1 MSVFRPTVPAAKTPA
16 TPQSVWY
23 ARCPTLTA
31 MGLVANRGVFQREFL
46 RENVYIVSVRE
57 NSTPSV
63 RQGHLD
69 HTLPNLIREA
79 DAATALWAHGLS
91 GNSRLLAI
99 GQTWHAVTVVTRPNH
114 AINGQAINGLKDLAG
129 RRLSLPR
136 EAGNF
141 SPAQVRSRRA
151 WESVLDVAGV
161 AVRDVEFAPV
171 VADHPSV
178 PFGDVARREVE
189 ALLSGQTDVA
199 LLYGAKG
206 LELARSAHL
215 SIVKRFT
222 AEDIKGDPRL
232 AGLVEL
238 RALTVDATLLEFSP
252 DIVTRL
258 TGNLLEAAH
267 WARDFPKEAV
277 KQAALEGKVEIAD
290 AEAAYGSLLVEGAH
304 LGLEPERL
312 EVLESLQA
320 WLKARHLL
328 PADHA
333 IAGWLE
339 PGILTA
345 ARARISEVA

>member
-1 MSVFRPTVPAAKTPA
+1 MSLFRPPVTPVKTSA

-31 MGLVANRGVFQREFL
+31 MGLIANRGVLQREFL

-79 DAATALWAHGLS
+79 DAATALWAHGLNS
-91 GNSRLLAI
+91 RSRLLAV
-99 GQTWHAVTVVTRPNH
+99 GQTFHAVSIVTRPSQGIAN
-114 AINGQAINGLKDLAG
+114 LRELAG
-129 RRLSLPR
+129 RRLSVPK

-141 SPAQVRSRRA
+141 SPAQVRTLRA
-151 WESVLDVAGV
+151 WEAVLAYAGV
-161 AVRDVEFAPV
+161 PTQDIEFAPV

-199 LLYGAKG
+199 ILYGAKG
-206 LELARSAHL
+206 IELARSAHL
-215 SIVKRFT
+215 KVVKRFSP
-222 AEDIKGDPRL
+222 EDIKRDTRL

-238 RALTVDATLLEFSP
+238 RALTVDQTLLEFSP

-258 TGNLLEAAH
+258 TGNLVQAAD
-267 WARDFPKEAV
+267 WARDFPREAL
-277 KQAALEGKVEIAD
+277 KQAALEGKVEYGD
-290 AEAAYGSLLVEGAH
+290 AEAAYGSLLVESAG
-304 LGLEPERL
+304 LGLELDRL
-312 EVLESLQA
+312 AALETLQA
-320 WLKARHLL
+320 WLQGHHLL
-328 PADHA
+328 PHDHVIGDW
-333 IAGWLE
+333 IAAE
-339 PGILTA
+339 VLTA
-345 ARARISEVA
+345 AQARIREVA

>member
-1 MSVFRPTVPAAKTPA
+1 MSVFRPSVPAAKPPA

-79 DAATALWAHGLS
+79 DAATALWAHGLN

-99 GQTWHAVTVVTRPNH
+99 GRTWHAVTVVTRP
-114 AINGQAINGLKDLAG
+114 GQAINGLKDLAG

-151 WESVLDVAGV
+151 WEAVLEVAGV
-161 AVRDVEFAPV
+161 ATRDVEFAAV

-178 PFGDVARREVE
+178 PFGDIARREVE

-206 LELARSAHL
+206 VELARSAHL

-222 AEDIKGDPRL
+222 AEDIKSDPRL
-232 AGLVEL
+232 SGLVEL
-238 RALTVDATLLEFSP
+238 RALTVDATLLDFSP

-258 TGNLLEAAH
+258 TGNLVEAAQ
-267 WARDFPKEAV
+267 WARDFPKEAL
-277 KQAALEGKVEIAD
+277 KQAALEGKVEIGD
-290 AEAAYGSLLVEGAH
+290 AEAAYGSLLVDGAR
-304 LGLEPERL
+304 LGLEPDYL
-312 EVLESLQA
+312 DSLESLQA
-320 WLKARHLL
+320 WLKTRHLL
-328 PADHA
+328 PADHD

-339 PGILTA
+339 PGILAA

>member
-1 MSVFRPTVPAAKTPA
+1 MSVFRPPVAPSKTPA

-69 HTLPNLIREA
+69 HSLPNLIREA
-79 DAATALWAHGLS
+79 DAATALWAHGLN
-91 GNSRLLAI
+91 GQSRLLAV
-99 GQTWHAVTVVTRPNH
+99 GQTWHAVTVVTRPS
-114 AINGQAINGLKDLAG
+114 QGLNSLRDLAG
-129 RRLSLPR
+129 RRLSLPK

-141 SPAQVRSRRA
+141 SPAQVRSLRA
-151 WESVLDVAGV
+151 WETILAVAGV
-161 AVRDVEFAPV
+161 PAQDVEFAPV

-199 LLYGAKG
+199 ILFGAKG
-206 LELARSAHL
+206 IELARSAHL
-215 SIVKRFT
+215 KVVKRFS
-222 AEDIKGDPRL
+222 AEDIRTDARL
-232 AGLVEL
+232 GGLVEL
-238 RALTVDATLLEFSP
+238 RALTVDATLLEFSR
-252 DIVTRL
+252 DIVTRV
-258 TGNLLEAAH
+258 TGNLVQAGDWAH
-267 WARDFPKEAV
+267 DFPREAL

-290 AEAAYGSLLVEGAH
+290 AETAYGALLADGAG

-312 EVLESLQA
+312 GALDSLQT
-320 WLKARHLL
+320 WLKGHHLL
-328 PADHA
+328 PGAHRIAD
-333 IAGWLE
+333 WLE
-339 PGILTA
+339 PDVLTA
-345 ARARISEVA
+345 AQARIHEVA